1 VSDLSLTLLKFKN
14 KIMPKKLDCIFCKI
28 ANKEIPVEI
37 LYEDETVMAFPD
49 IHPMVPVHVLI
60 IPKKHLESVV
70 GLTDTPE
77 NEKIMGRL
85 VMVAKKI
92 AQEKGIQEDGY
103 KLLIRTGKHGGQEI
117 PHIHLHLLGGVKM
130 SEGIKPIK

>member
-1 VSDLSLTLLKFKN
+1 
-14 KIMPKKLDCIFCKI
+14 MPKKLDCIFCKI